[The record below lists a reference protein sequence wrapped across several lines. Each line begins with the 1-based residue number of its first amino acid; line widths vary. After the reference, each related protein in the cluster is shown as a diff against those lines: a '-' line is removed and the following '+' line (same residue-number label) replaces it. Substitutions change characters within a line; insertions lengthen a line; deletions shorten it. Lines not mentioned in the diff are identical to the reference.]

1 MQFADNWDDVWV
13 LIQYEILCIKFH
25 AHAPCTLRLF
35 WLLALLS
42 PSYYSVSINVTGPT
56 SSQFVLKADTEY
68 WLAHSVQ
75 ISGTLLFGCCV
86 VKIFRFGDTS
96 EQEGV
101 CTIIYPY
108 WLGWLTKESADSQ
121 YIIYYS
127 VQITNTNPVA
137 RISVGNVCFCKPQIC
152 WNFTFGYVATLNF
165 QFYFMTEKWLGKVPA
180 TSMAGK
186 KIPVFSR

>member
-1 MQFADNWDDVWV
+1 MHQVS
-13 LIQYEILCIKFH
+13 CSCP
-25 AHAPCTLRLF
+25 PCLRLF
-35 WLLALLS
+35 WLLASLS
-42 PSYYSVSINVTGPT
+42 PSCYGVSINVTGPT
-56 SSQFVLKADTEY
+56 SSQFVLKGDTEY
-68 WLAHSVQ
+68 WLAHSIQ

-127 VQITNTNPVA
+127 LQITNTNPVA
-137 RISVGNVCFCKPQIC
+137 RISVGNVSANHKFVGTLHLVMLQRSIF
-152 WNFTFGYVATLNF
+152 NFISWQRCG
-165 QFYFMTEKWLGKVPA
+165 
-180 TSMAGK
+180 
-186 KIPVFSR
+186 